1 MRTPL
6 GAAPQKMCGGNEP
19 GRLDALGEERQAVD
33 RLDLGVQQRHS
44 GRDRE
49 GIAGEE
55 AHEDQHRAGECDTI
69 VRSHGERH
77 GEGGK
82 ENGGNGESRAGAGS
96 LREVFS
102 DQRAVDPG
110 ADRAA
115 EDDDV
120 STPARHLT
128 ITSPCMSWL
137 CSVQM

>member
-1 MRTPL
+1 MGTTLARH
-6 GAAPQKMCGGNEP
+6 QKMCAGNEP
-19 GRLDALGEERQAVD
+19 GCLDALGEEGQAVD
-33 RLDLGVQQRHS
+33 RLDVRVQQRHS

-49 GIAGEE
+49 RIAGEQAKE
-55 AHEDQHRAGECDTI
+55 NQHRPDECDTI
-69 VRSHGERH
+69 VGSHGERD

-82 ENGGNGESRAGAGS
+82 EDGGSGESRAGAGS
-96 LREVFS
+96 LREVFP

-120 STPARHLT
+120 GTPTRHLT